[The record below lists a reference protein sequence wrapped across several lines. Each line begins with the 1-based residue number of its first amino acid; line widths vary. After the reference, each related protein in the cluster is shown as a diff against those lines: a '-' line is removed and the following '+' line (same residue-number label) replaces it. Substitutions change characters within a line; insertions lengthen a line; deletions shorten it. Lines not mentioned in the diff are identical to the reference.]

1 MKIISY
7 LKDKFVII
15 VLNMSVILLVFLILY
30 LFKVTYTISIFIT
43 LILFVGLIISLF
55 YDYYRKSN
63 FYNTMEKVLLN
74 LDKKYLIAEIIERPN
89 FLEGNLFL
97 DYLYD
102 IDKSYIEKLNKYKFA
117 SEEFKEYIELWCHE
131 IKTPIATSKLMVEN
145 NNTKSMLEELDRI
158 EQYVEQVLYFAR
170 SEIVEKDYI
179 IKETSLKE
187 VINNV
192 VFKNKLDI
200 MSKKIKI
207 EIFDNDFFIE
217 SDSKWLVFIINQIIV
232 NSIKYCKEKDSRI
245 KINCEEYK
253 NNIILNIEDNGIG
266 INKDEIEKIFDKG
279 FTGTN
284 GRKKYN
290 STGIGLYLCKK
301 LCEKLNH
308 SIHIRSVI
316 NEKTIVTIVFPKS
329 SLISNI
335 K

>member
-1 MKIISY
+1 MKMISY